1 MASQAQQTGKD
12 EHYWK
17 CAYGRCLVRLGLVR
31 QFLQGSTDWCHESNN
46 MDGLLLLAKCYIII
60 DQPLAAINIYQRG
73 LERFPNDTYLLTGIA
88 RIQEELRQADTAL
101 TTYKKVLVYD
111 ANNVEAIACIAS
123 HFFYTGQPELAL
135 VLYRRLLQ
143 MGLHSAEVLCNL
155 GLCCLK
161 TQQYD
166 LMIPCFESALS
177 ITSMRNGRDKD
188 LLVADL
194 WFNLGC
200 IALSVGEHELASLC
214 WKLAL
219 RYNSSHVEACNNLAI
234 MALIDG
240 RVEEGRSLLK
250 VTFYLKMY
258 TSMFKENSSIQL
270 ALSFDEEMEEA
281 KANLDRLASENRE
294 ADENVFI

>member
-1 MASQAQQTGKD
+1 MASQAQQTAGKD
-12 EHYWK
+12 EYYWK
-17 CAYGRCLVRLGLVR
+17 CAYGRCLVRMGLGR
-31 QFLQGSTDWCHESNN
+31 QVLQGSTDWCHESNN
-46 MDGLLLLAKCYIII
+46 MDGFLLLAKCYIII
-60 DQPLAAINIYQRG
+60 DQPMAAIDIYQRG

-101 TTYKKVLVYD
+101 ITYKKVLVYD

-143 MGLHSAEVLCNL
+143 MGVQSAEVLCNL

-166 LMIPCFESALS
+166 LMIPCFENALS
-177 ITSMRNGRDKD
+177 MTAVRQDKE

-194 WFNLGC
+194 WFNLGH
-200 IALSVGEHELASLC
+200 IALSVGEHQLASLC

-219 RYNSSHVEACNNLAI
+219 RYNPCHAEACNNLAI

-240 RVEEGRSLLK
+240 RIEEGRSLLK
-250 VTFYLKMY
+250 VISY
-258 TSMFKENSSIQL
+258 I
-270 ALSFDEEMEEA
+270 
-281 KANLDRLASENRE
+281 
-294 ADENVFI
+294 